1 MELLKFCSEC
11 VLKSFSNNILK
22 NVLST
27 DDMKSK
33 MKQKNENAR
42 AETN

>member
-1 MELLKFCSEC
+1 MELLKFCSEY
-11 VLKSFSNNILK
+11 VLRSFSNNILK

-33 MKQKNENAR
+33 MKSAR
-42 AETN
+42 KDRNIEMI